1 VAQTPKPQSQGF
13 LQDFSIG
20 FSKKTGITKKGVDMR
35 VEEEKHYKVGWLEI
49 VAIVC
54 FLLIVLVSKATAARV
69 KDMAT
74 LEGISEQQL
83 VGYGLVVGLAGTGDG
98 TSTQFTVQSVA
109 NMLQKMGI
117 VVNSNDLRLR
127 NVAAVMVTASLPA
140 FVKPGKKIDVAISS
154 LGDARSL
161 EGGTLLMTPLQAS
174 DGEYYA
180 QAQGAV
186 NLGGVS
192 TKSGRNSFKKGHTL
206 SGTLPNGAVVYRE
219 IESANLKNGTLRWVL
234 SDPDFTSA
242 VAMANAIN
250 QIFPGS
256 SIAEDASTVLVNV
269 PEPMRND
276 YISFI
281 ARAEGAE
288 FNPNTNARIVLN
300 EKTGTVV
307 SGANVQISEIA
318 VSHGSITVQIAN
330 TQTTATPTFIGQA
343 TLINNQQM
351 NVQEPRTETR
361 VLPAVN
367 NAGQLAQALNSLG
380 VSPKDIISIFQA
392 IKKAGALHAEL
403 VIM

>member
-1 VAQTPKPQSQGF
+1 
-13 LQDFSIG
+13 
-20 FSKKTGITKKGVDMR
+20 MR
-35 VEEEKHYKVGWLEI
+35 IEEERRYKIGWLEI
-49 VAIVC
+49 AVIFC
-54 FLLIVLVSKATAARV
+54 ILLMVLATKASAARI

-74 LEGISEQQL
+74 LEGVSEQQL
-83 VGYGLVVGLAGTGDG
+83 IGYGLVVGLAGTGDG
-98 TSTQFTVQSVA
+98 PNTQFTVQSVA

-117 VVNSNDLRLR
+117 VVNPNDLRLR
-127 NVAAVMVTASLPA
+127 NVAAVMVTANLPA

-180 QAQGAV
+180 QAQGSV

-192 TKSGRNSFKKGHTL
+192 ARSGRNSFKKGHTVSGNL
-206 SGTLPNGAVVYRE
+206 SNGAVVYRE
-219 IESANLKNGTLRWVL
+219 IESVNLKTGTLRWTL

-242 VAMANAIN
+242 VAMASAIN
-250 QIFPGS
+250 QIFPNAA
-256 SIAEDASTVLVNV
+256 IAEDASSVLVNV
-269 PEPMRND
+269 PESMRSD
-276 YISFI
+276 YMSFI
-281 ARAEGAE
+281 ARAESAE
-288 FNPNTNARIVLN
+288 FNPNMNARVVLN

-307 SGANVQISEIA
+307 SGANVQISEVA
-318 VSHGSITVQIAN
+318 VSHGSITVQVAN
-330 TQTTATPTFIGQA
+330 AQAAAPAPVLGPA

-361 VLPAVN
+361 VLPAIN

-380 VSPKDIISIFQA
+380 VSPQDIISIFQA

>member
-1 VAQTPKPQSQGF
+1 
-13 LQDFSIG
+13 
-20 FSKKTGITKKGVDMR
+20 MR
-35 VEEEKHYKVGWLEI
+35 IEEEKRYKIGWLEI
-49 VAIVC
+49 AVVFCI
-54 FLLIVLVSKATAARV
+54 LLVVLATKANAARI
-69 KDMAT
+69 KDIAT
-74 LEGISEQQL
+74 LEGVSEQQL
-83 VGYGLVVGLAGTGDG
+83 IGYGLVVGLAGTGDG
-98 TSTQFTVQSVA
+98 PNTQFTIQSVA

-117 VVNSNDLRLR
+117 VVNPNDLRLR
-127 NVAAVMVTASLPA
+127 NVAAVMVTANLPS

-180 QAQGAV
+180 QAQGSV
-186 NLGGVS
+186 NLGGIS
-192 TKSGRNSFKKGHTL
+192 ARSGRNSFKKGHTV
-206 SGTLPNGAVVYRE
+206 SGTLSNGAVVYRE
-219 IESANLKNGTLRWVL
+219 IESANLKTGTLRWTL

-250 QIFPGS
+250 QLFPNAA
-256 SIAEDASTVLVNV
+256 IAEDASSVLVNV
-269 PEPMRND
+269 PESMRND
-276 YISFI
+276 YMSFI
-281 ARAEGAE
+281 ARAESAE
-288 FNPNTNARIVLN
+288 FNPNMNARVVLN

-307 SGANVQISEIA
+307 SGANVQISEVA
-318 VSHGSITVQIAN
+318 VSHGSITVQVAN
-330 TQTTATPTFIGQA
+330 AQTAAPAPVLGPA

-380 VSPKDIISIFQA
+380 VSPQDIISIFQA

>member
-1 VAQTPKPQSQGF
+1 
-13 LQDFSIG
+13 
-20 FSKKTGITKKGVDMR
+20 MR
-35 VEEEKHYKVGWLEI
+35 IEEKRYKIGWLEI
-49 VAIVC
+49 AVIVC
-54 FLLIVLVSKATAARV
+54 ILLVILATKASAARI

-83 VGYGLVVGLAGTGDG
+83 IGYGLVVGLAGTGDG
-98 TSTQFTVQSVA
+98 SNTQFTVQSVA

-117 VVNSNDLRLR
+117 VVNPNDLRFR
-127 NVAAVMVTASLPA
+127 NVAAVMVTANLPA

-180 QAQGAV
+180 QAQGSV
-186 NLGGVS
+186 NLGGL
-192 TKSGRNSFKKGHTL
+192 TARSGRNSFKKGHTV

-219 IESANLKNGTLRWVL
+219 IESANLKTGTLRWTL

-250 QIFPGS
+250 QIFPNTA
-256 SIAEDASTVLVNV
+256 IAEDASSVLVNV
-269 PEPMRND
+269 PESMRSD
-276 YISFI
+276 YMSFI
-281 ARAEGAE
+281 ARAESAE
-288 FNPNTNARIVLN
+288 FSPNINARVVLN

-307 SGANVQISEIA
+307 SGANVQISEVA
-318 VSHGSITVQIAN
+318 VSHGSITVQVAN
-330 TQTTATPTFIGQA
+330 TQTAAPAPGLGPA

-361 VLPAVN
+361 VLPAIN

-380 VSPKDIISIFQA
+380 VSPQDIISIFQA

>member
-1 VAQTPKPQSQGF
+1 
-13 LQDFSIG
+13 
-20 FSKKTGITKKGVDMR
+20 MR
-35 VEEEKHYKVGWLEI
+35 LEEEKRRYKIGWIEI
-49 VAIVC
+49 AAIVC
-54 FLLIVLVSKATAARV
+54 TILAILVSKANAARV

-74 LEGISEQQL
+74 LEGVSEQQL

-98 TSTQFTVQSVA
+98 QNTQFTVQSVA

-117 VVNSNDLRLR
+117 VVNPNDLRLR

-180 QAQGAV
+180 QAQGSI
-186 NLGGVS
+186 NLGGIS
-192 TKSGRNSFKKGHTL
+192 ARSGRNSFKKGHAL
-206 SGTLPNGAVVYRE
+206 SGTLPNGAVVYKE
-219 IESANLKNGTLRWVL
+219 IESANLKTGTLRWTL
-234 SDPDFTSA
+234 SNPDFTSS

-250 QIFPGS
+250 QIFPNAA
-256 SIAEDASTVLVNV
+256 IAEDASTVLVNV
-269 PEPMRND
+269 PETMQSD
-276 YISFI
+276 YMSFI
-281 ARAEGAE
+281 ARAESAE
-288 FNPNTNARIVLN
+288 FDPNTNARVVLN

-318 VSHGSITVQIAN
+318 VSHGSITVQVAN
-330 TQTTATPTFIGQA
+330 TQTAVPSPLLGPAMLT
-343 TLINNQQM
+343 NNQQL
-351 NVQEPRTETR
+351 NVQEQRTETR
-361 VLPAVN
+361 VMPAIN

-380 VSPKDIISIFQA
+380 VSPNDIISIFQA